1 MGFLAVVQQAAQ
13 SYPVLLVVL
22 LGTIPLTLWA
32 CKQKR
37 WMWATGSGL
46 VAGVV
51 FLLYMAVP
59 DRAISPSDA
68 SASPALPG
76 RADLAVAGSG
86 PTSGSGRS
94 DDPGRS
100 KHALLD
106 PGRFASA
113 TRLHPRFPRDFPVP
127 KVFRLES
134 NSGGVRGGNL
144 TVRFRF
150 RGEAS
155 NAVCDLRSQGR
166 RNGWNVEV
174 LAPHRLIFRKD
185 DRMVEAW
192 FSFPAR
198 SVVLD
203 IADPQ

>member
-1 MGFLAVVQQAAQ
+1 MGILAVVQQAAQ

-46 VAGVV
+46 VAGAAL
-51 FLLYMAVP
+51 LLYMAAP
-59 DRAISPSDA
+59 DRALSPSEA
-68 SASPALPG
+68 SASPALATTGPG
-76 RADLAVAGSG
+76 PSAAG
-86 PTSGSGRS
+86 T
-94 DDPGRS
+94 
-100 KHALLD
+100 KHALLE
-106 PGRFASA
+106 PGRFSS
-113 TRLHPRFPRDFPVP
+113 TLRLHPRFPADFPVP
-127 KVFRLES
+127 RVFRLES

-150 RGEAS
+150 MGEAS

-166 RNGWNVEV
+166 RKGWNVEV

-185 DRMVEAW
+185 DRVVEAW

-203 IADPQ
+203 IADSR

>member
-1 MGFLAVVQQAAQ
+1 MGFLAVAQQAARI
-13 SYPVLLVVL
+13 YPALLVVL
-22 LGTIPLTLWA
+22 LGTIAVTLWA

-37 WMWATGSGL
+37 WMWATASGL
-46 VAGVV
+46 LAAAV
-51 FLLYMAVP
+51 FLLYMGAP
-59 DRAISPSDA
+59 DRAVAPSDA
-68 SASPALPG
+68 SAAPGAG
-76 RADLAVAGSG
+76 RADLAAAGPAHPAAARVPAG
-86 PTSGSGRS
+86 PGGTG
-94 DDPGRS
+94 
-100 KHALLD
+100 HALLE
-106 PGRFASA
+106 PGRFSSKV
-113 TRLHPRFPRDFPVP
+113 RLHPRFPRDFPVP

-134 NSGGVRGGNL
+134 NSGGIRGGNL

-150 RGEAS
+150 RGEPS

-166 RNGWNVEV
+166 RKGWVVEV

-203 IADPQ
+203 VADPP

>member
-37 WMWATGSGL
+37 WMWAATSGL
-46 VAGVV
+46 VAGAV
-51 FLLYMAVP
+51 FLLYMAAP

-68 SASPALPG
+68 SASPALAG
-76 RADLAVAGSG
+76 IADLDTAGPG
-86 PTSGSGRS
+86 PAAGAGR
-94 DDPGRS
+94 PGDSKRS
-100 KHALLD
+100 KRALQE
-106 PGRFASA
+106 PGRFGSA

-166 RNGWNVEV
+166 RKGWNVEV

-203 IADPQ
+203 VADPQ

>member
-1 MGFLAVVQQAAQ
+1 MGILAVVQQAGQ

-37 WMWATGSGL
+37 WMWAAGSGL
-46 VAGVV
+46 VAGAA
-51 FLLYMAVP
+51 FLLYMAAP

-68 SASPALPG
+68 SASQALAGHASLATAGQGRPAMDGQAANPG
-76 RADLAVAGSG
+76 G
-86 PTSGSGRS
+86 TN
-94 DDPGRS
+94 
-100 KHALLD
+100 HALLE
-106 PGRFASA
+106 PGRFSS
-113 TRLHPRFPRDFPVP
+113 TIRLHPRFPPDFPVP

-150 RGEAS
+150 RGEAA

-166 RNGWNVEV
+166 RKGWNVEV
-174 LAPHRLIFRKD
+174 LAPHRLVFRKD
-185 DRMVEAW
+185 DRIVEAW

>member
-1 MGFLAVVQQAAQ
+1 MGFLAVVQQTAQ
-13 SYPVLLVVL
+13 TYPALLIML
-22 LGTIPLTLWA
+22 FGTIALTLWA

-37 WMWATGSGL
+37 WLWATGSGI
-46 VAGVV
+46 VAGAV
-51 FLLYMAVP
+51 FLLYMGAP
-59 DRAISPSDA
+59 DRAIAPSEA
-68 SASPALPG
+68 SASPT
-76 RADLAVAGSG
+76 LA
-86 PTSGSGRS
+86 GRS
-94 DDPGRS
+94 DLAAAGSRRPALAGQVPDQGGTN
-100 KHALLD
+100 HALLE
-106 PGRFASA
+106 PGRFSS
-113 TRLHPRFPRDFPVP
+113 TVRLHPRFPRDFPVP
-127 KVFRLES
+127 RVFRLES
-134 NSGGVRGGNL
+134 NSGGIRGGNL

-166 RNGWNVEV
+166 KKGWNVEV
-174 LAPHRLIFRKD
+174 LAPHRLVFRKD

>member
-1 MGFLAVVQQAAQ
+1 MGFLAVAQQAAQ
-13 SYPVLLVVL
+13 AHPVLLL
-22 LGTIPLTLWA
+22 LLFGSIPLTLWA

-37 WMWATGSGL
+37 WMWAAGSG
-46 VAGVV
+46 AIAAAA
-51 FLLYMAVP
+51 FLLYVGAP
-59 DRAISPSDA
+59 DRALAPAAA
-68 SASPALPG
+68 SAAPVATG
-76 RADLAVAGSG
+76 QMDLATAGQADAAAG
-86 PTSGSGRS
+86 T
-94 DDPGRS
+94 
-100 KHALLD
+100 KHALSE
-106 PGRFASA
+106 PGRFSS
-113 TRLHPRFPRDFPVP
+113 TVRLHPRFPRDFPVP

-155 NAVCDLRSQGR
+155 NAVCDLRTLGR
-166 RNGWNVEV
+166 RKGWNVEV

-185 DRMVEAW
+185 GTIVEAW

-203 IADPQ
+203 IADSQ